1 VKIYSFMGAEKA
13 NFPVMFMAKHFEVS
27 TKAFYDWCAKVASGP
42 TEADLREARIVAE
55 MQEIHAESN
64 GTYGE
69 PRMTPA
75 LNARGYC
82 INHKRVE
89 RLMQKHQ
96 LIGNAPKRRVIT
108 TIRAID
114 ADSVTDLVKR
124 DFKKAEP
131 DIAWCGD
138 IFYIRTWE
146 GWLFLAT
153 VIDLGSRRVIGYAM
167 ADHMRTELIE
177 DALKM
182 AVKTRGKHKMAGVI
196 FHSDKGSQY
205 TSGDFAKTCTM
216 PGMLRSVGRRATC
229 FDNAVAESFFATLKK
244 ELVYR
249 NKFTTRSDARRQ
261 IFEWIEGWYNG
272 RRLHST
278 LGYLTPLAW
287 EQRQTQSA
295 KAAQQCDRSRG
306 GTPI

>member
-1 VKIYSFMGAEKA
+1 MKIYSFMFAERA
-13 NFPVMFMAKHFEVS
+13 NFPVVFMANHFDVS
-27 TKAFYDWCAKVASGP
+27 TQAFYDWCAKVAGGL
-42 TEADLREARIVAE
+42 TTAE
-55 MQEIHAESN
+55 MQEAQLVAEMKAIHAESDE
-64 GTYGE
+64 TYGE

-75 LNARGYC
+75 LRARGYC

-96 LIGNAPKRRVIT
+96 VIGHTPKRRAIT
-108 TIRAID
+108 TIRAVD

-124 DFKKAEP
+124 DFVKSKP
-131 DIAWCGD
+131 DVAWCGD
-138 IFYIRTWE
+138 ISYIRTWE

-167 ADHMRTELIE
+167 AGHMRTELIE

-182 AVKTRGKHKMAGVI
+182 AVKTRGTHKMAGVV

-205 TSGDFAKTCTM
+205 NSEDFAATCTVL
-216 PGMLRSVGRRATC
+216 GILHSVGRKATC

-249 NKFTTRSDARRQ
+249 RTFTTRSDARQQ

-287 EQRQTQSA
+287 EQRQAQSA
-295 KAAQQCDRSRG
+295 EAA
-306 GTPI
+306 

>member
-1 VKIYSFMGAEKA
+1 MKIYSFMVVEKA
-13 NFPVMFMAKHFEVS
+13 NFPVVFMADYFEVS
-27 TKAFYDWCAKVASGP
+27 SQAFYDWCNRVAAGS
-42 TEADLREARIVAE
+42 TKAEIQEAQLVAA
-55 MQEIHAESN
+55 MKAIHAESD

-75 LNARGYC
+75 LRARGYC

-96 LIGNAPKRRVIT
+96 LIGHTLKRRVIT
-108 TIRAID
+108 TIPAAD
-114 ADSVTDLVKR
+114 AESVTDLVKR
-124 DFKKAEP
+124 DFTKPQA
-131 DIAWCGD
+131 DVAWCGD
-138 IFYIRTWE
+138 ISYIRTWE
-146 GWLFLAT
+146 GWLYLAT

-167 ADHMRTELIE
+167 AEHMRTELIE

-182 AVKTRGKHKMAGVI
+182 AVETRGVNRMNNVV

-205 TSGDFAKTCTM
+205 TSDDFAKTCILL
-216 PGMLRSVGRRATC
+216 GILRSVGRKATC

-249 NKFTTRSDARRQ
+249 RSFTTRAIARQQ
-261 IFEWIEGWYNG
+261 IFEWIEGWYNN

-287 EQRQTQSA
+287 EQRQTQPA
-295 KAAQQCDRSRG
+295 KAA
-306 GTPI
+306 

>member
-1 VKIYSFMGAEKA
+1 MFMDAEKA
-13 NFPVMFMAKHFEVS
+13 NFPNVLMFKHFNVCS
-27 TKAFYDWCAKVASGP
+27 SRFYEWRALHANGP
-42 TEADLREARIVAE
+42 TGAEVAE
-55 MQEIHAESN
+55 AKLVVEMQAIHAESDS
-64 GTYGE
+64 TYGE

-75 LNARGYC
+75 LRAMGYC

-96 LIGNAPKRRVIT
+96 IIGHVPKRKVIT
-108 TIRAID
+108 TVRADD
-114 ADSVTDLVKR
+114 ADNVHDLVKR
-124 DFKKAEP
+124 DFVKDDV

-138 IFYIRTWE
+138 ISYIRTWE

-167 ADHMRTELIE
+167 ADHMRTDLIE
-177 DALKM
+177 KALKM
-182 AVKTRGKHKMAGVI
+182 AVKTRGKSKMDNVV

-205 TSGDFAKTCTM
+205 TSDDFAKTCVVL
-216 PGMLRSVGRRATC
+216 GILRSVGRKATC

-249 NKFTTRSDARRQ
+249 RVFMTLADARCQ
-261 IFEWIEGWYNG
+261 IFGWIEGWYNV

-287 EQRQTQSA
+287 EQRQIQLA
-295 KAAQQCDRSRG
+295 KAA
-306 GTPI
+306 